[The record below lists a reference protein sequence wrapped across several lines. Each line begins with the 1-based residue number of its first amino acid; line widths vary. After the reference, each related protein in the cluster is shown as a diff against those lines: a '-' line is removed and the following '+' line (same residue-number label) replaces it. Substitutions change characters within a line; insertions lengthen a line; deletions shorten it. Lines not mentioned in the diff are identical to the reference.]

1 MIEVINARL
10 LLAAGKKGGWHIPL
24 EKIHELIILKQQVI
38 DRMAELDP
46 HPFWMGEER
55 RNYLI
60 SNSILTPGGW
70 EFNVTTL
77 RNGLSKLNAGG
88 KNSSF
93 YKNLLTLR
101 QGPG

>member
-46 HPFWMGEER
+46 H
-55 RNYLI
+55 L
-60 SNSILTPGGW
+60 LDGGR
-70 EFNVTTL
+70 EAKLPHFELDFNP
-77 RNGLSKLNAGG
+77 RGLGI
-88 KNSSF
+88 
-93 YKNLLTLR
+93 
-101 QGPG
+101 